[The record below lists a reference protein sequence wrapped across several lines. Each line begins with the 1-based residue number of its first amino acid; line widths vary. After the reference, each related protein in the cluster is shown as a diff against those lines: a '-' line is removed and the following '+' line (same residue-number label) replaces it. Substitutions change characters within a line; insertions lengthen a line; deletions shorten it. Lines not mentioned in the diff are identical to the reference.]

1 MNILYEFLIPKKM
14 NNTLDRFRGAWLGSM
29 LGSSIELRKGVGKAY
44 RHENNDTLLQFFI
57 VREQLAEIAIESQ
70 TLNAEAIADLLV
82 ERKPMGDRSSVLA
95 EYSYCLLSLLPLII
109 FYGDNWN
116 LLEKIVRKY
125 CLKLGSLSNS
135 LELEADTLLWSY
147 LITSIFHSGLE
158 LNGRHFSQSIGQILN
173 KMAVKKTALIG
184 QLEIVITAIERGVSL
199 EQLSDELLPR
209 GNSVQRAIALSC
221 YCFATTATDFKL
233 SVQRASNIDPE
244 IAKLATALTGTVSGA
259 YNGMA
264 RIPLSW
270 KKMAKQDTAYSLASQ
285 TTLKL
290 FRAWLGVHP
299 VGNELSSNI
308 ENQAIAIPSL
318 IQTRKT
324 LKIIS
329 QKSLFN

>member
-1 MNILYEFLIPKKM
+1 M

-29 LGSSIELRKGVGKAY
+29 LGSSIELRLGVGKAY
-44 RHENNDTLLQFFI
+44 SHKNNEAWLQFFV

-70 TLNAEAIADLLV
+70 RLNAEAIADLLV
-82 ERKPMGDRSSVLA
+82 KRKQMGDRSSDLLA

-116 LLEKIVRKY
+116 LLQKIVRKY
-125 CLKLGSLSNS
+125 CLKLDNLSNS

-158 LNGRHFSQSIGQILN
+158 LNGGHFSQLVRQILN
-173 KMAVKKTALIG
+173 NMAVKKTALIG
-184 QLEIVITAIERGVSL
+184 QLEIVITAIERGLSL
-199 EQLSDELLPR
+199 QQLSNELLPR

-233 SVQRASNIDPE
+233 SVQRASNIDLE
-244 IAKLATALTGTVSGA
+244 IARLATALTGTLSGA

-264 RIPLSW
+264 GIPLSW

-290 FRAWLGVHP
+290 FRAWLGVYP

-318 IQTRKT
+318 IQTRKS